1 MQNFCL
7 KILDFGSS
15 HSSSAPIGASR
26 EKLRPAKTS
35 SQLRNA
41 RAPTF
46 RSYTV
51 TYSATQHILGGAV
64 KKAFFSFKI
73 EIYSN
78 KCNLKCR
85 KMVKCNKFFAYST
98 YRHHSFLI
106 QCFDLHSFRRRL
118 ELSAKSALG
127 RTNTFDSRLQTRDFF
142 GRSVL

>member
-15 HSSSAPIGASR
+15 HSSSAPIGASG

-35 SQLRNA
+35 SKLRNA

-51 TYSATQHILGGAV
+51 TYSATKHIVGGAV

-85 KMVKCNKFFAYST
+85 KMVKCNKFSPTAPIGTTPFYLGYVQCCLQKDFRPTNAFDN
-98 YRHHSFLI
+98 YRSSADASDFL
-106 QCFDLHSFRRRL
+106 DARRINL
-118 ELSAKSALG
+118 P
-127 RTNTFDSRLQTRDFF
+127 
-142 GRSVL
+142 